1 MEQSVLKA
9 AKENDNERAV
19 LKRRDDRDVW
29 ADLVIYNLTCWVV
42 LIDFNNFIW
51 LGSVDLSR
59 LNFVRDKNV
68 LIAASS
74 V

>member
-29 ADLVIYNLTCWVV
+29 ADLVIYNLTC
-42 LIDFNNFIW
+42 
-51 LGSVDLSR
+51 
-59 LNFVRDKNV
+59 
-68 LIAASS
+68 
-74 V
+74 